1 MVLTAVRQSSP
12 KPGMAAAAS
21 RRPAAPEQRP
31 AVDRSEWQA
40 KAQTLE
46 LEAQQAAEEG
56 DIERSAQKILA
67 ALDCERRAGSVG
79 PQVLQLIK
87 PRA

>member
-1 MVLTAVRQSSP
+1 MQATRQAPALADRRDELLKEAAGHEAVAE
-12 KPGMAAAAS
+12 AAAA
-21 RRPAAPEQRP
+21 AGNL
-31 AVDRSEWQA
+31 D
-40 KAQTLE
+40 
-46 LEAQQAAEEG
+46 EAGRA
-56 DIERSAQKILA
+56 ILQ

>member
-1 MVLTAVRQSSP
+1 MRAGDSAATVAVRREDLL
-12 KPGMAAAAS
+12 KAAAAFE
-21 RRPAAPEQRP
+21 AA
-31 AVDRSEWQA
+31 
-40 KAQTLE
+40 AQ
-46 LEAQQAAEEG
+46 EAACNGLVAE
-56 DIERSAQKILA
+56 SAREILR

>member
-1 MVLTAVRQSSP
+1 MHATRQAPAPTARRDELLKEAAGYEAVAE
-12 KPGMAAAAS
+12 AAAA
-21 RRPAAPEQRP
+21 AG
-31 AVDRSEWQA
+31 
-40 KAQTLE
+40 E
-46 LEAQQAAEEG
+46 LDVAGRA
-56 DIERSAQKILA
+56 ILQ